1 MADGTTRLT
10 SAVMPKT
17 CLERTKGSNDMHE
30 RSQRW
35 RDRRDGFV
43 PNATTIDPAIH
54 SVDVIDCYRDAKPFV
69 QRHHYS
75 GSFPATRL
83 SCGLFRNGAGGTSE
97 LVGVCSFA
105 VPMNNA
111 SIPLH
116 TGLSGH
122 LSAVDLGR
130 LVLLD
135 DVAGNGESW
144 FVSRAFRL
152 LRREKPDILSVIA
165 YSDPVRRIASDGSV
179 VMPGHCGMV
188 YQALSAQLRGRSSSR
203 SDSIMPNGR
212 IVSPRALSKI
222 RSGDTGSAYA
232 ERQLVDAGA
241 PPRLWG
247 EDPQEWVSRLKRSG
261 HLNTRRHPGNLVY
274 AFALTK
280 AARLAA
286 RGKPNHPYPL
296 VDPTIVVGDVTT
308 LPLMQAA

>member
-1 MADGTTRLT
+1 MQ
-10 SAVMPKT
+10 
-17 CLERTKGSNDMHE
+17 E

-35 RDRRDGFV
+35 RERRDSFV
-43 PNATTIDPAIH
+43 PNATTIDPSRHA
-54 SVDVIDCYRDAKPFV
+54 VDVIDCYREAKPFV
-69 QRHHYS
+69 ERHHYS

-83 SCGLFRNGAGGTSE
+83 SCGLFRNGAGGSSE

-116 TGLSGH
+116 TGLQDH
-122 LSAVDLGR
+122 LAAADLGR

-135 DVAGNGESW
+135 DVPGNGESW
-144 FVSRAFRL
+144 FVSRALRL
-152 LRREKPDILSVIA
+152 LRREKPGILSVIA
-165 YSDPVRRIASDGSV
+165 YSDPVRRVAEDGTV

-188 YQALSAQLRGRSSSR
+188 YQALSADLRGRSTAR
-203 SDSIMPNGR
+203 TDAIMPNGR

-241 PPRLWG
+241 PEREFG
-247 EDPQEWVSRLKRSG
+247 EDPAAWLQRIRSEG
-261 HLNTRRHPGNLVY
+261 AMRSRRHPGNLVY
-274 AFALTK
+274 TFALTR

-286 RGKPNHPYPL
+286 KGKPRHPYPR
-296 VDPTIVVGDVTT
+296 VDPDIHSGDVTT
-308 LPLMQAA
+308 LPLLQAA